1 MSKDIVQEALDNA
14 KAMKE
19 AALDNAKRTLVEA
32 MSTNLKSVVAEAIE
46 EQINENENVPADYHE
61 GKKDKNIGSD
71 RVGDE
76 VNSSAPNSDDPA
88 AMGDGP
94 SIVEAGVEDSD
105 EELEE
110 AAFVEGEDEEDMDEY
125 VEMEEMEDDD
135 EDMDE
140 GDYMEYMEGDDEDD
154 DVDVDID
161 IDADGDE
168 DDEEDMDEVIE
179 IVDEAE
185 EGIEE
190 GEDMDTDEIVEE
202 MVALDRENRQLRKE
216 NARLNKAV
224 EMLNSRIDE
233 VNLFNARLAAT
244 SDLMRKVSLTKEEK
258 ERAVKLM
265 DTASSVKEVKRTYKA
280 LYEGYKAGGRQV
292 TTKRVN
298 RRPVHSVMSESVE
311 KETPNVEGFD
321 RIAQLAG
328 IK

>member
-14 KAMKE
+14 KAMRT
-19 AALDNAKRTLVEA
+19 AALENAKRTLVEA

-46 EQINENENVPADYHE
+46 EQINENENVPSDYHE
-61 GKKDKNIGSD
+61 GKKDKNLGSD

-88 AMGDGP
+88 TMGDGP
-94 SIVEAGVEDSD
+94 SIVEAGVEEYEEGDDMGD
-105 EELEE
+105 EMEYME
-110 AAFVEGEDEEDMDEY
+110 MDE
-125 VEMEEMEDDD
+125 EDDD
-135 EDMDE
+135 EEVEE
-140 GDYMEYMEGDDEDD
+140 GDYMEFEEGDDEP
-154 DVDVDID
+154 DVDID
-161 IDADGDE
+161 IDADGDDDDDE
-168 DDEEDMDEVIE
+168 DMEDEEDMDEVIE
-179 IVDEAE
+179 IVDEADE
-185 EGIEE
+185 VT
-190 GEDMDTDEIVEE
+190 EDEDFDTDEIVEE
-202 MVALDRENRQLRKE
+202 MVKLDRENRQLRKE

-265 DTASSVKEVKRTYKA
+265 DTASTVTEVKRTYKA

-292 TTKRVN
+292 STKRVN

-311 KETPNVEGFD
+311 EKSSNSGFD